1 MAKYTE
7 YDFDYECDFDNIKV
21 TKHLEKIGEINI
33 NEDHIESEKEVFI
46 DDDNVRYRL
55 RKVTMVSGAVHYLLV
70 DKHEYTEE
78 DNPEKFVLAIY
89 TNGKKQGYVRC
100 TDTKYVNG
108 ITYIQVFEKKHAT
121 VFTLYPEDEHGVVKV
136 TWGTLTEDKSIWYED
151 FIDRFE
157 PFTIVKESV

>member
-7 YDFDYECDFDNIKV
+7 YDFEYECDFDNIKV
-21 TKHLEKIGEINI
+21 TRHLEKIGEINI

-46 DDDNVRYRL
+46 DDDNIRYRL

-108 ITYIQVFEKKHAT
+108 ITYVQVFVKKQAT
-121 VFTLYPEDEHGVVKV
+121 VFTLYPETDTDEAGVA
-136 TWGTLTEDKSIWYED
+136 WGSMTNDDALCYSD

-157 PFTIVKESV
+157 PFTVVKESI

>member
-7 YDFDYECDFDNIKV
+7 YDFEYECDFDNIKV
-21 TKHLEKIGEINI
+21 TRHLEKIGEINI

-55 RKVTMVSGAVHYLLV
+55 RKVTMVSGAVHYLLI

-89 TNGKKQGYVRC
+89 SNGKKQGYVRC

-108 ITYIQVFEKKHAT
+108 ITYIQVFEKEQAT
-121 VFTLYPEDEHGVVKV
+121 VFTLYPEDEHGVAKV
-136 TWGTLTEDKSIWYED
+136 TWGTSTEDEGIWYED

-157 PFTIVKESV
+157 PFTVVKESV

>member
-21 TKHLEKIGEINI
+21 TRHLEKIGEINI

-78 DNPEKFVLAIY
+78 DNTEKFVLAIY
-89 TNGKKQGYVRC
+89 SNGKKQGYVQC
-100 TDTKYVNG
+100 TDTKFVNH
-108 ITYIQVFEKKHAT
+108 ITYVPVFEKKHAT
-121 VFTLYPEDEHGVVKV
+121 VFTLYPEDEHGVAKV
-136 TWGTLTEDKSIWYED
+136 TWGTLTEDEGIWYED
-151 FIDRFE
+151 FVNNFE
-157 PFTIVKESV
+157 PFTVIKELV

>member
-7 YDFDYECDFDNIKV
+7 YDFGYECDFDNIKV
-21 TKHLEKIGEINI
+21 TRHLEEIGEITI

-78 DNPEKFVLAIY
+78 DNTEKFVLAIY
-89 TNGKKQGYVRC
+89 DNGKNRGYVQC
-100 TDTKYVNG
+100 TDVKYIDG
-108 ITYIQVFEKKHAT
+108 ISYVKVFEKKHAT
-121 VFTLYPEDEHGVVKV
+121 VFTLYPETDTVEAGV
-136 TWGTLTEDKSIWYED
+136 TWGSMTEDDAMCYVD
-151 FIDRFE
+151 FINSFE
-157 PFTIVKESV
+157 PFSVVKELV

>member
-1 MAKYTE
+1 MTKYTE

-21 TKHLEKIGEINI
+21 TRHLEKIGEITI
-33 NEDHIESEKEVFI
+33 NEDHVESEKEVLI

-89 TNGKKQGYVRC
+89 NNGKNRGYVQC
-100 TDTKYVNG
+100 IDTKYNDG
-108 ITYIQVFEKKHAT
+108 ISFVKVFEKKHAT
-121 VFTLYPEDEHGVVKV
+121 VFTLYPETDTDEAGIA
-136 TWGTLTEDKSIWYED
+136 WGSMTNDDAMCYSD

-157 PFTIVKESV
+157 PFTIVKELV

>member
-7 YDFDYECDFDNIKV
+7 YDFKYEGDIDNIKV
-21 TKHLEKIGEINI
+21 IRHIKDIGEINI
-33 NEDHIESEKEVFI
+33 NKDHIESEKEIFV

-89 TNGKKQGYVRC
+89 SNGKKQGYIRC
-100 TDTKYVNG
+100 TDTKYING
-108 ITYIQVFEKKHAT
+108 ITYVQVFEKKQAT
-121 VFTLYPEDEHGVVKV
+121 VFTLYPETDTDEAGVA
-136 TWGTLTEDKSIWYED
+136 WGSMINSDAICYSD